1 MAKKRV
7 KTVDNV
13 ARRGIAECKKEIA
26 DLNQKLES
34 LEVSRNTLIV
44 QDLQEKKPG
53 LSKPMFSYSEI
64 AERHGVSISKIQ
76 RLAEESNLS
85 RRKNIVLLR
94 NKKVYKDV

>member
-94 NKKVYKDV
+94 NKKSL